1 MFTELT
7 INNFKNFKHLK
18 VKDIKLVNT
27 ISGFNQSGKTTFLET
42 LCFLAYL
49 YSTDLMVT
57 GTFLRRGV
65 NKIDPED
72 LLSLFHKRNPSNS
85 PLELSGV
92 YGKERRNL
100 KIALELQETING
112 LKCEHIISDRTIE
125 SSIKVRE
132 HEYRRFRDPDSLRID
147 IDTTQQDY
155 AKEIKLS
162 FLGGT
167 VKYRNYIHRYERDPN
182 SHNTL
187 IDAINKHGKQQ
198 ELVNFLND
206 LFSEKITSIFRY
218 QDGVSVTKEN
228 IHDSIPINLLG
239 DGFRKALEIFG
250 SWFLDSK
257 VILIDEIENGLHHSL
272 HKKVIASIFKYAH
285 KKHIQ
290 VFIATHNQEI
300 LTTINEVLT
309 ENQEYQQDY
318 SHYMLST
325 YKEENTAYHH
335 DYEEFEATLASTF
348 DLRDK

>member
-7 INNFKNFKHLK
+7 INNFKNFKHLE

-27 ISGFNQSGKTTFLET
+27 ISGFNQSGKTTLLEAIIFLT
-42 LCFLAYL
+42 SLYTTDAIIQRTFRCRRLKTL
-49 YSTDLMVT
+49 YS
-57 GTFLRRGV
+57 
-65 NKIDPED
+65 ED
-72 LLSLFHKRNPSNS
+72 LLSLFHKRNTSNS

-92 YGKERRNL
+92 YGQTKREL
-100 KIALELQETING
+100 KIALDIQDIIKG
-112 LKCEHIISDRTIE
+112 LKCEHIINDTNMPSIIKYTATNGLIIE
-125 SSIKVRE
+125 SNA
-132 HEYRRFRDPDSLRID
+132 
-147 IDTTQQDY
+147 TQQDY
-155 AKEIKLS
+155 TKNIVTS
-162 FLGGT
+162 FLS
-167 VKYRNYIHRYERDPN
+167 
-182 SHNTL
+182 SHTQQNGNQL
-187 IDAINKHGKQQ
+187 IDAINKYGKQQ

-206 LFSEKITSIFRY
+206 LFAEKITSIFRY

-325 YKEENTAYHH
+325 YQEENTAYHH
-335 DYEEFEATLASTF
+335 DYEEFEATLTSTF

>member
-7 INNFKNFKHLK
+7 INNFKNFKHLE

-27 ISGFNQSGKTTFLET
+27 ISGFNQSGKTTLLEAIIFLT
-42 LCFLAYL
+42 NL
-49 YSTDLMVT
+49 YTT
-57 GTFLRRGV
+57 NAIIQKTFAWRELKRLY
-65 NKIDPED
+65 PED
-72 LLSLFHKRNPSNS
+72 LLSLFHKQNTSNS

-92 YGKERRNL
+92 YGQEKREL
-100 KIALELQETING
+100 KIALEIQDIIKG
-112 LKCEHIISDRTIE
+112 LKCEHIINDTNITSIIKFAETTGLKVE
-125 SSIKVRE
+125 SNA
-132 HEYRRFRDPDSLRID
+132 
-147 IDTTQQDY
+147 TQQDY
-155 AKEIKLS
+155 TKQIAAS
-162 FLGGT
+162 FLSSHT
-167 VKYRNYIHRYERDPN
+167 NQN
-182 SHNTL
+182 SSQL
-187 IDAINKHGKQQ
+187 IDAINKYGKQQ

-206 LFSEKITSIFRY
+206 LFAEKITSIFRY

-228 IHDSIPINLLG
+228 IQDSIPINLLG

-257 VILIDEIENGLHHSL
+257 VILIDELENGLHHSL

-318 SHYMLST
+318 SHYMLANT
-325 YKEENTAYHH
+325 PKGNKAYRLNNEELAAGLNT
-335 DYEEFEATLASTF
+335 TF
-348 DLRDK
+348 DLRDE